1 MAGGRPNMVRA
12 DTIDLQ
18 DQDAPTAAEHN
29 KQIGSDGIAPH
40 QAAQFQQVQN
50 ERRSE
55 EETLADAWNMAG
67 QHGKEQDANGQS
79 DADAQKKADGN
90 GATNAEGEDGS
101 EDEDDDDDMM
111 DRMSSSPSIEDGAS
125 RNFPFIC
132 TAATSRERLPAPQ
145 HGDHEPAT
153 FNQSFTP
160 TPDSSPLVEVPRQL
174 PLPRSGSPTPQS
186 KPVLQSVAD
195 LSPTIYTPE
204 TSPLVLTAVV
214 GRFYRAKS
222 PSHRLHGRFDSGS
235 GSAGLLD
242 NESARETAARP
253 PPQTETQ
260 REATAQQELHEV
272 LAPMPGNAFAQGIY
286 WSPESNDRRQSAAF
300 CSRRLVVVNSSISR
314 LDDPF
319 FEDSLSLAQCD
330 DLWDSDSSED
340 LIPLKDDD
348 PDAFI
353 NFHHRRTD
361 SGWGGEC
368 LLKIEDIDFEFV
380 YALHTFVATVE
391 GQANATKG
399 DTMVL
404 LDDSNSYWWLVR
416 VVKDSSIGMLVPR
429 RHLGLS
435 ANTVTPGY
443 LPAEHIE
450 TPTERLARLN
460 KHRNIDVRSIILI
473 HTPLEY

>member
-1 MAGGRPNMVRA
+1 MVRA

-29 KQIGSDGIAPH
+29 KQIEADGIAPH

-55 EETLADAWNMAG
+55 EESLADAWNMAG
-67 QHGKEQDANGQS
+67 QHGKEQEANGQS
-79 DADAQKKADGN
+79 DSDAQKKVDGT

-125 RNFPFIC
+125 RNFPFSF
-132 TAATSRERLPAPQ
+132 TAAMSQEGLPATQ

-160 TPDSSPLVEVPRQL
+160 TPDSSPFVEVPRHL
-174 PLPRSGSPTPQS
+174 PLPRSGVFTPQRET
-186 KPVLQSVAD
+186 VLQSVAD
-195 LSPTIYTPE
+195 LSPSINTPE
-204 TSPLVLTAVV
+204 TSPLILTALV
-214 GRFYRAKS
+214 GRFHRAKS
-222 PSHRLHGRFDSGS
+222 PRHRLQGRSAPGS
-235 GSAGLLD
+235 GSTGLTD
-242 NESARETAARP
+242 DENARETATT
-253 PPQTETQ
+253 QTESNREQ
-260 REATAQQELHEV
+260 RAPQERPEV
-272 LAPMPGNAFAQGIY
+272 PAPMPGNAFAQRNY
-286 WSPESNDRRQSAAF
+286 WSPDFDDLRHTTAAR
-300 CSRRLVVVNSSISR
+300 SGGLVVANSSIWDF
-314 LDDPF
+314 DDPF
-319 FEDSLSLAQCD
+319 SEHRLALAPCEDPC
-330 DLWDSDSSED
+330 DSDSSED

-348 PDAFI
+348 PDAFL
-353 NFHHRRTD
+353 NFHDRRID

-368 LLKIEDIDFEFV
+368 LREIEDIDFEFV

-416 VVKDSSIGMLVPR
+416 VVKDSSIGMYDARGHPECRLIR
-429 RHLGLS
+429 SL
-435 ANTVTPGY
+435 GY

-460 KHRNIDVRSIILI
+460 KHRNIDVRSIHHL
-473 HTPLEY
+473 HTSLEH